1 VLESVSDHVA
11 SSATAEKRPC
21 NRQKVATVRF
31 EPDGLDIWMLL
42 TAAAVADA
50 VRE

>member
-1 VLESVSDHVA
+1 VA
-11 SSATAEKRPC
+11 SSATVENRSC

-31 EPDGLDIWMLL
+31 EPDGPDIRMLL

-50 VRE
+50 LRE